1 MLRNNWSLVKIFK
14 NIKSPFYSPFAKGG
28 FRGIVVLLLI
38 SLVNINSAEENS
50 IKIGVLLAQTGD
62 LGSYG
67 RVMKNGTILA
77 SEIINENGGVL
88 KKKLELVHRDTQT
101 DPTMAVDAAQKLID
115 INKTVAIIGAISSGE
130 TIPITTSV
138 AANKKIVVI
147 SPSSTSPEITTLN
160 DNDFL
165 FRTVPSDAL
174 QCEVLA
180 STAKEQGFKKLSI
193 IYVNNSYGEGL
204 AETMS
209 EAFSIMGGKVLR
221 SIAFNPNQPTY
232 RSEIQKAVKNGPDA
246 LLVIA
251 YPENG
256 VKILREAIEFDLV
269 NKFLFTDG
277 MKADEVVKNVGG
289 KYLDGTYG
297 TAPAPVESNL
307 SKKFKEAY
315 QKRFGEMPSK
325 PYIDTSFDA
334 VVLTALAVAKGGK
347 LDGTTIRDNLRAVAN
362 PPGEKVNFL
371 DIKKALQLIEEGKDI
386 NYEGVSGSVNFNKN
400 GDITG
405 GSYGI
410 WKIENGKIVDVRVE
424 VVE

>member
-1 MLRNNWSLVKIFK
+1 MLRNKMLLALFLASTAAAAAFEKP
-14 NIKSPFYSPFAKGG
+14 IK
-28 FRGIVVLLLI
+28 V
-38 SLVNINSAEENS
+38 
-50 IKIGVLLAQTGD
+50 GVLLAYTGD

-67 RVMKNGTILA
+67 KVMKNGAILA
-77 SEIINENGGVL
+77 SEIVNENGGVL
-88 KKKLELVHRDTQT
+88 KRKLELVHRDSQT

-115 INKTVAIIGAISSGE
+115 IDKVVAIVGSISSGE
-130 TIPITTSV
+130 TIPITTSI
-138 AANKKIVVI
+138 AADKKIVVI
-147 SPSSTSPEITTLN
+147 SPSATSPEITNLN

-204 AETMS
+204 AETMKG
-209 EAFSIMGGKVLR
+209 AFEVMGGNILESV
-221 SIAFNPNQPTY
+221 AFNPNQPTY
-232 RSEIQKAVKNGPDA
+232 RSELQKAVKNKPDA

-256 VKILREAIEFDLV
+256 VKVLRESIEFEFA
-269 NKFLFTDG
+269 NKFLLTDG

-289 KYLDGTYG
+289 KYLEGTHG
-297 TAPAPVESNL
+297 TAPAPVEGNL
-307 SKKFKEAY
+307 SKKFKEMY
-315 QKRFGEMPSK
+315 QKKFGEAPPK

-334 VVLTALAVAKGGK
+334 VVLVALAIAKGGST
-347 LDGTTIRDNLRAVAN
+347 DGTTIRDNLRAVAN
-362 PPGEKVNFL
+362 PPGEKVNFMDL
-371 DIKKALQLIEEGKDI
+371 KKAFRLIEEGKDI
-386 NYEGVSGSVNFNKN
+386 DYDGVSGSVNLDKR

-410 WKIENGKIVDVRVE
+410 WKIENDKIVDVRVE

>member
-1 MLRNNWSLVKIFK
+1 MLNKKIIIVAFCFLAIFSINNTF
-14 NIKSPFYSPFAKGG
+14 
-28 FRGIVVLLLI
+28 
-38 SLVNINSAEENS
+38 AEEKS
-50 IKIGVLLAQTGD
+50 IKIGVLLAHTGD
-62 LGSYG
+62 LGTYG
-67 RVMKNGTILA
+67 KVMKNGTILA
-77 SEIINENGGVL
+77 SEMINESGGVL
-88 KKKLELVHRDTQT
+88 KKKIELIHRDSQT

-115 INKTVAIIGAISSGE
+115 IDKVAAIVGAISSGE

-138 AANKKIVVI
+138 AADKKVIVI
-147 SPSSTSPEITTLN
+147 SPSSTSPEITNLN

-180 STAKEQGFKKLSI
+180 STAKEQGFKKISI

-204 AETMS
+204 AETMKQ
-209 EAFSIMGGKVLR
+209 AFSVMGGKVLE
-221 SIAFNPNQPTY
+221 SVAFNPSQPTY
-232 RSEIQKAVKNGPDA
+232 RSEIQKTVKNEPDA
-246 LLVIA
+246 LLLIA

-256 VKILREAIEFDLV
+256 VKVLREAIEFGFI
-269 NKFLFTDG
+269 NKFLLTDG

-289 KYLDGTYG
+289 KYLAGTYG

-315 QKRFGEMPSK
+315 QKRFGEMPPK

-334 VVLTALAVAKGGK
+334 VIVTALAIAKGGSA
-347 LDGTTIRDNLRAVAN
+347 DGAVIRDNLRKIAN

-371 DIKKALQLIEEGKDI
+371 DLKKALQLIEEGKKID
-386 NYEGVSGSVNFNKN
+386 YEGVSGSLNFDKN

-410 WKIENGKIVDVRVE
+410 WKIENDKIVDVRVE
-424 VVE
+424 IVE